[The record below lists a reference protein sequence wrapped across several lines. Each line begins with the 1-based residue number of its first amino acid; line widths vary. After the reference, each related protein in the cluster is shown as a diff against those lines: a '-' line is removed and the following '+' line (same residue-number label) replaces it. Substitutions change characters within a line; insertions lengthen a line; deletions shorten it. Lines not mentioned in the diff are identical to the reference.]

1 MKELGHRAVR
11 PAPAPR
17 TRQHPLGL
25 TRREDEVLALLCEGL
40 TNEEIAE
47 RLVLSTRTVDHH
59 VSAVLAKLGVASR
72 GAAAAQAR
80 RLGLVPAAHLGSWA
94 PRREPGQFSR

>member
-1 MKELGHRAVR
+1 M
-11 PAPAPR
+11 
-17 TRQHPLGL
+17 
-25 TRREDEVLALLCEGL
+25 LALLCDGL

-59 VSAVLAKLGVASR
+59 VSAVLAKLGVSSR

-80 RLGLVPAAHLGSWA
+80 RLGLVPAAT
-94 PRREPGQFSR
+94 